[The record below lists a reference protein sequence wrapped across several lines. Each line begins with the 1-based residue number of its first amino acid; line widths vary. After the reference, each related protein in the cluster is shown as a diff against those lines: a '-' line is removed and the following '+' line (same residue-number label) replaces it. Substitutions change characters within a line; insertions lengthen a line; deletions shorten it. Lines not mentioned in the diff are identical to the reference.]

1 MIDDCV
7 HKFYETANER
17 KVVGR
22 SDPKNVYTYCENGN
36 KSLRSIALVR
46 KVIQLLIVQEMHTW
60 IIQPLKGCEGLKW
73 LHTCWNNDER
83 NVVGR

>member
-36 KSLRSIALVR
+36 KSLRSIHLCEV
-46 KVIQLLIVQEMHTW
+46 IVQEMHTW
-60 IIQPLKGCEGLKW
+60 MKQ
-73 LHTCWNNDER
+73 
-83 NVVGR
+83 

>member
-36 KSLRSIALVR
+36 KSLRSIHLCEV
-46 KVIQLLIVQEMHTW
+46 IVQEMHTW
-60 IIQPLKGCEGLKW
+60 MKQSLKGCEGLEW
-73 LHTCWNNDER
+73 LCTTCWNNDER

>member
-46 KVIQLLIVQEMHTW
+46 SDSITNCTRNAYL
-60 IIQPLKGCEGLKW
+60 
-73 LHTCWNNDER
+73 NNTTIER
-83 NVVGR
+83 L

>member
-22 SDPKNVYTYCENGN
+22 SDPKNVYTYCENGETVE
-36 KSLRSIALVR
+36 KY
-46 KVIQLLIVQEMHTW
+46 W
-60 IIQPLKGCEGLKW
+60 
-73 LHTCWNNDER
+73 TCAK
-83 NVVGR
+83 